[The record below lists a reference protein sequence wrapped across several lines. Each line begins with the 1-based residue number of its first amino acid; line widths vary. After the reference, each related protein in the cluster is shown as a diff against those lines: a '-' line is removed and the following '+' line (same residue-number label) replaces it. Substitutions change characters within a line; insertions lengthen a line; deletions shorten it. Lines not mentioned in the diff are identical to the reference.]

1 MDHVSADQRIDFNL
15 YIPNTA
21 CYIMDD
27 LHPPAR
33 EHPLFALKSEVK
45 ERQEVKK
52 DGNSRV
58 ARLNT
63 CINLPLALTK

>member
-1 MDHVSADQRIDFNL
+1 
-15 YIPNTA
+15 
-21 CYIMDD
+21 MDD
-27 LHPPAR
+27 LHLPAC

-52 DGNSRV
+52 DGNSQV

-63 CINLPLALTK
+63 CINLPLALAK

>member
-1 MDHVSADQRIDFNL
+1 MLLLADQRIDFNL

-27 LHPPAR
+27 LRLPAC
-33 EHPLFALKSEVK
+33 ENPLFALKSEVK

-52 DGNSRV
+52 DGNSQL

-63 CINLPLALTK
+63 CINLPLALAK